1 MNSIGEECTDLKKKY
16 DDCFNTWFSER
27 FLKGDQDDSVC
38 AGIFKIYQECVKNAM
53 KQQSIDFKE
62 IDKDILGTENEYK
75 TPPNANSSWQPKLVC
90 VFKPTACCNI
100 LGKFLKIPCSYQDFS
115 DNRLTVK
122 EENECV
128 KTYEVSCV
136 NDEN

>member
-75 TPPNANSSWQPKLVC
+75 TPPNANSS
-90 VFKPTACCNI
+90 
-100 LGKFLKIPCSYQDFS
+100 
-115 DNRLTVK
+115 
-122 EENECV
+122 
-128 KTYEVSCV
+128 
-136 NDEN
+136 